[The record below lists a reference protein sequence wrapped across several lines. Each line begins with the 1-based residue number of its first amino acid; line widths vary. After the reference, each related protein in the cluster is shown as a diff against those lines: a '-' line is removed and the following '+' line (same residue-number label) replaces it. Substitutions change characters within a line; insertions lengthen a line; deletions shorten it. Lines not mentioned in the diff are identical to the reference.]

1 MSDKPDYMQKA
12 RGELNAAQIPHFA
25 EGVAFHART
34 LEALDTERAAHEAT
48 KAELQAFLGFEES
61 ALNGNTITLLYP
73 MPGDA
78 EKAYN
83 AMCKAKHAL
92 LPAPE
97 PDPLVEA
104 LDWAMQVGP
113 YSDTETLAARLRER
127 FPELTRH
134 GLTITA
140 IGGKP

>member
-1 MSDKPDYMQKA
+1 MSDKPDYTQKA

-34 LEALDTERAAHEAT
+34 LEALDSERAAHEAT

-73 MPGDA
+73 MHGDA

-83 AMCKAKHAL
+83 AICKAKHAL

-97 PDPLVEA
+97 PDPLAE
-104 LDWAMQVGP
+104 
-113 YSDTETLAARLRER
+113 LAAMLSVAKHDDRNV
-127 FPELTRH
+127 FDHTPEEI
-134 GLTITA
+134 GLHVMENYEAVLTA
-140 IGGKP
+140 IGGKS